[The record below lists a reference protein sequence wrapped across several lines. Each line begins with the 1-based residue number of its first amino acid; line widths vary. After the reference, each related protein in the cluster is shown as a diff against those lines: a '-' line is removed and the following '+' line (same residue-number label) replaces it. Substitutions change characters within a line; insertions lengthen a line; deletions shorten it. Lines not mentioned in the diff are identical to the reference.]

1 MKQCVRLNELMPGQH
16 AVVTRLTSNGG
27 LRRRL
32 QDLGLAQGSEVAC
45 VQYSPLGDPVAYEVC
60 GTIIALRR
68 KDAYEIE
75 VEEVAYHGC
84 DERQ

>member
-1 MKQCVRLNELMPGQH
+1 
-16 AVVTRLTSNGG
+16 
-27 LRRRL
+27 
-32 QDLGLAQGSEVAC
+32 
-45 VQYSPLGDPVAYEVC
+45 VC

-68 KDAYEIE
+68 KDAHEIE